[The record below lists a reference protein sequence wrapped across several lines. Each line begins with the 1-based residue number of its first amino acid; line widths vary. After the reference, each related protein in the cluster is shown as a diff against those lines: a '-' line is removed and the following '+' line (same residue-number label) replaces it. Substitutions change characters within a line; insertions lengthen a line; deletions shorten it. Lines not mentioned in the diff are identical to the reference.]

1 MMENMSL
8 WQRILLLL
16 FLFWLPPSN
25 DSHGEEDRN
34 GVFAGILVPLKNFF
48 WEDVELYAGFYIVTI
63 AGDET
68 WGGEARIGY
77 RVFENTLLA
86 ETVGFYGDSNTQLK
100 VGVGGEYRDLETL
113 SFFFPFELQ
122 QENVILG
129 VRLGSE
135 MFAPYA
141 SLSSR
146 GAFSPEKRQVEAA
159 PPVVGN
165 DRPPQETMPTSP
177 PRPPQDQP
185 PQPPPAPEPEAQPEP
200 DSDPPPPIIPG

>member
-1 MMENMSL
+1 MMGNMSL
-8 WQRILLLL
+8 WQRILLL
-16 FLFWLPPSN
+16 FVLFWLPLPN
-25 DSHGEEDRN
+25 DSHGEEDRH
-34 GVFAGILVPLKNFF
+34 GVFAGILMPLKNFF

-63 AGDET
+63 AGEET
-68 WGGEARIGY
+68 WGGEARVGY

-86 ETVGFYGDSNTQLK
+86 ETVGFYGDTNTQLK
-100 VGVGGEYRDLETL
+100 VGIGGEYRDLETL

-129 VRLGSE
+129 MRLGSE

-141 SLSSR
+141 SLSTR
-146 GAFSPEKRQVEAA
+146 GSFSSEKRQVAA
-159 PPVVGN
+159 ATPLAVS
-165 DRPPQETMPTSP
+165 DRPPQEPMPTSP

-185 PQPPPAPEPEAQPEP
+185 SQPAPAPEPEAQPQP

>member
-1 MMENMSL
+1 MMGNMSL
-8 WQRILLLL
+8 WQRILLL
-16 FLFWLPPSN
+16 FVLFWLPLPN
-25 DSHGEEDRN
+25 DSHGEEDRH
-34 GVFAGILVPLKNFF
+34 GVFAGILMPLKNFF

-63 AGDET
+63 AGEET
-68 WGGEARIGY
+68 WGGEARVGY

-86 ETVGFYGDSNTQLK
+86 ETVGFYGDTNTQLK
-100 VGVGGEYRDLETL
+100 VGIGGEYRDLETL

-129 VRLGSE
+129 KRLGSE

-141 SLSSR
+141 SLSTRGSFSR
-146 GAFSPEKRQVEAA
+146 EKRRVATGTPLAE
-159 PPVVGN
+159 N
-165 DRPPQETMPTSP
+165 DRPPQGAMPTSP

-185 PQPPPAPEPEAQPEP
+185 SQPAPAPEPEAQPQP